1 MRGWTG
7 GGERGY
13 GDKVGGIGGG
23 GAESGVE
30 GWNRGWRGRGAAVE
44 GTARGVWKD
53 WGGKLI
59 FLNRKFR
66 ENGSFKPIS

>member
-1 MRGWTG
+1 M
-7 GGERGY
+7 
-13 GDKVGGIGGG
+13 
-23 GAESGVE
+23 ESGVE
-30 GWNRGWRGRGAAVE
+30 GRGAAVE